1 MIIASIA
8 GRVRI
13 QSNRQAEVE
22 AKRMASEV
30 FKELADYAADIVYD
44 SSGRDGYI
52 SVSQLRDDVL
62 REEFSAKRRTVI
74 WRKVERLVEQNSN
87 VRTKVGV
94 LDSGDVGRGWKWI
107 GPVRPLE
114 DGASGVGSG
123 RRTSSRSRF
132 SLGPVPSSSP
142 VVEIKNTDI
151 SPDTSSNSVFARW
164 DDSSRPAY

>member
-1 MIIASIA
+1 M
-8 GRVRI
+8 

-30 FKELADYAADIVYD
+30 FKELADYAGDIAYD
-44 SSGRDGYI
+44 TSGRDGYI

-87 VRTKVGV
+87 VRAKVGV

-107 GPVRPLE
+107 GPIRALE
-114 DGASGVGSG
+114 DGASGTKSG
-123 RRTSSRSRF
+123 GRSSSRSRF

-142 VVEIKNTDI
+142 VMEIKSTGV
-151 SPDTSSNSVFARW
+151 SPDSSNSGFTRW